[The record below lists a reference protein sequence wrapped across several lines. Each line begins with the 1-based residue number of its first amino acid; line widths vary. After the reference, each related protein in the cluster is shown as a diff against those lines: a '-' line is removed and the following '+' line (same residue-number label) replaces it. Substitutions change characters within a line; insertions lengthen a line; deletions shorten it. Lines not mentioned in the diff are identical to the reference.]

1 MMIIEVGKGDID
13 TACLTRC
20 QADAAAGRFAESLA
34 GFLQWLAPQY
44 EKVRGMRPDWVAKQ
58 RSEMT
63 HGQRHART
71 PANAAEL
78 FFGFALFLTF
88 AEEIGSITAAE
99 RQTLRQRC
107 QIALSTV
114 AQEQESAQAAHE
126 PTQHFIRLLLAALSS
141 GRAHMADIDGTYPEA
156 PTVYGWRKRL
166 STNGTSVTEE
176 WQPQGRRVGWVDDED
191 LFLEPDAAYSEANKL
206 AGEQG
211 ESLAVSATTLRKRL
225 QAQGYLVTTDTNR
238 ETLTVRKMIEGTRK
252 NVLHLSGRVLIDGEN
267 PTTERHKPDHGPTT
281 ENPKKTGEEQELVG
295 SVGSCTGVDGHTNA
309 ENRGRDTGSF

>member
-1 MMIIEVGKGDID
+1 M
-13 TACLTRC
+13 TL
-20 QADAAAGRFAESLA
+20 GR
-34 GFLQWLAPQY
+34 
-44 EKVRGMRPDWVAKQ
+44 
-58 RSEMT
+58 
-63 HGQRHART
+63 RHART

-78 FFGFALFLTF
+78 FFGFALFLKF
-88 AEEIGSITAAE
+88 AEEIGAITTAE

-141 GRAHMADIDGTYPEA
+141 GRAHVAAIDGTEPEA
-156 PTVYGWRKRL
+156 PAVCGWRKRRF
-166 STNGTSVTEE
+166 SNGTVTAEE
-176 WQPQGRRVGWVDDED
+176 WQPQGRRIGWCDDEN

-238 ETLTVRKMIEGTRK
+238 GTLTVRKTIEGTRK
-252 NVLHLSGRVLIDGEN
+252 NVLHLSGKILTDGEN
-267 PTTERHKPDHGPTT
+267 PTTEKQEPDHGPTT
-281 ENPKKTGEEQELVG
+281 ENPKKTGENQELVG
-295 SVGSCTGVDGHTNA
+295 SVGFCTGADGHPNA
-309 ENRGRDTGSF
+309 ENCERDTGCF